1 MNSVET
7 KSFSLK
13 HVETKYG
20 TIEPQKKPSYFPFY
34 GLFNRDPYNI
44 YHGLI

>member
-1 MNSVET
+1 MDSVKRT
-7 KSFSLK
+7 CFSLK

-20 TIEPQKKPSYFPFY
+20 TIEPQKTPSDFPLY

-44 YHGLI
+44 FHGLP